1 MTAGEHVRKQASSE
15 RRQQEK
21 RTPSPTQRRGGT
33 APRQS
38 RQRGKNRQMRKW
50 ILICRS
56 RAVKRGN
63 GQQCGSAGSLRNRGD
78 TVVPCQRVF
87 PGPCLMLCS
96 AFIKN
101 NLAHTLRQHRAIHG
115 SSQLT
120 AQLFASFSPNCTNLL
135 VNRSTIACVNLVCL
149 TKNLTADLRSQNCA
163 VLP

>member
-101 NLAHTLRQHRAIHG
+101 NLAHTLEERRIG
-115 SSQLT
+115 ITNEVGNLCDGFVT
-120 AQLFASFSPNCTNLL
+120 LFEKLACFFNPHLL
-135 VNRSTIACVNLVCL
+135 QIVTETHSN
-149 TKNLTADLRSQNCA
+149 
-163 VLP
+163 VLGK